1 MIEVTEENALQDRE
15 EEIQINQYH
24 FVNKNDVKN
33 FNTNDYS
40 EVFLGL
46 GCFWGAERL
55 FWQLPFV
62 YVTSVGYGG
71 GHTKNPTY
79 QDICSGRTGH
89 AELVRVVFE
98 NGMKNFEKIIK
109 VFFENHDPTQGM
121 RQGNDIGTQY
131 RSCIFVNNEEQYNK
145 SLDLLKNFQN
155 VIKENNLNNLIST
168 EIKKDIT
175 FYFAEDYHQQYLAK
189 NPQGY
194 CGIKGLGL
202 NLDIN

>member
-1 MIEVTEENALQDRE
+1 MIEVTKENALQDRE
-15 EEIQINQYH
+15 EKIQINQYH
-24 FVNKNDVKN
+24 FVNNNDVKN
-33 FNTNDYS
+33 FCTNDYS
-40 EVFLGL
+40 EIFLGL

-71 GHTKNPTY
+71 GYTKNPTY
-79 QDICSGRTGH
+79 QDICSGKTGH

-175 FYFAEDYHQQYLAK
+175 FYYAEDYHQQYLAK